1 MDIGRRGGEWDSAR
15 ATGEFHATNAGRVID
30 DVVAWLPGSSGG
42 GTES

>member
-15 ATGEFHATNAGRVID
+15 AAGEFHTTNAGRVID
-30 DVVAWLPGSSGG
+30 DIVAGIPRSSGG